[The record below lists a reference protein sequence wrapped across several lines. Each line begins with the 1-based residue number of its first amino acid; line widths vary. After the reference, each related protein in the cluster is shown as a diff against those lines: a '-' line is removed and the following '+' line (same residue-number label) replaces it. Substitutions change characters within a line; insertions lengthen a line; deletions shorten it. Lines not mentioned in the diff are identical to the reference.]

1 MVVYE
6 RTGMKNTTLI
16 KLATVGA
23 LLMSAG
29 VGTYAVIQRLSDQT
43 LSTLVGA
50 VAVLAVVL
58 VVGLLFVV
66 RDALQA
72 RTLRRQLAQDNYE
85 ELKQVALVFKLLG
98 NRAPNVNV
106 RLPEQ
111 QQAMPW
117 LPMLPPGPPQ
127 APRGQAW
134 DFDGTYRD
142 TTVNQD
148 IEIE

>member
-1 MVVYE
+1 
-6 RTGMKNTTLI
+6 MKNTTLI
-16 KLATVGA
+16 KLGAVGT

-29 VGTYAVIQRLSDQT
+29 VGMYAVIQRLSDQT

-98 NRAPNVNV
+98 HRAPNVNV

-111 QQAMPW
+111 ET
-117 LPMLPPGPPQ
+117 LS
-127 APRGQAW
+127 
-134 DFDGTYRD
+134 
-142 TTVNQD
+142 
-148 IEIE
+148 

>member
-1 MVVYE
+1 
-6 RTGMKNTTLI
+6 MKNTTLI

-43 LSTLVGA
+43 LSTLIGA

-111 QQAMPW
+111 QQQAMPW
-117 LPMLPPGPPQ
+117 LPMLPPGRAQ
-127 APRGQAW
+127 VSGGQAW

-142 TTVNQD
+142 TTVHQD

>member
-1 MVVYE
+1 MRGKGV
-6 RTGMKNTTLI
+6 RGNIMRNTTWI
-16 KLATVGA
+16 KLTTASTVIVGV
-23 LLMSAG
+23 SA
-29 VGTYAVIQRLSDQT
+29 GTYAVIQRLSDQT

-72 RTLRRQLAQDNYE
+72 RMLRRQLAQDNYE

-127 APRGQAW
+127 ASAQG
-134 DFDGTYRD
+134 FDGTYRD
-142 TTVNQD
+142 TTVHQD